1 MGTSLK
7 YCLFFLAMGL
17 CSVTNA
23 NETGYYQVSRYL
35 EAKMVA
41 KPSQLNPLDS
51 VIRIKFPITV
61 SSVKDAI
68 DYVLDDSGYEIVHE
82 QFWTP
87 EMKIILSAQIAHT
100 QRDLS
105 LTPLKISDVINVV
118 VGDAFYVVSDP
129 LRRKVSVVLK
139 DEYRGLIDG

>member
-1 MGTSLK
+1 MGTALRC
-7 YCLFFLAMGL
+7 CLLIFSVCG
-17 CSVTNA
+17 CSSA
-23 NETGYYQVSRYL
+23 YADESDYYQVSRYV
-35 EAKMVA
+35 ETKMVA
-41 KPSQLNPLDS
+41 KPSQLNPLDG
-51 VIRIKFPITV
+51 VIRIKFPFTV
-61 SSVKDAI
+61 STVKDAI

-87 EMKIILSAQIAHT
+87 EMKIILAAKIAHT